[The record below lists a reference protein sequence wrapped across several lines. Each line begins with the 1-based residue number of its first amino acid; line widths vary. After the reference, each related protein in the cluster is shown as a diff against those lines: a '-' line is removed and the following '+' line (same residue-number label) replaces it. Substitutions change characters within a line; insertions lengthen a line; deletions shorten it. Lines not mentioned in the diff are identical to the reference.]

1 MANIVNAIINLLS
14 NPMTG
19 VQTHYINKNR
29 INNMGDALEEYVKD
43 LFSDAFYLD
52 EIESLKRYNEVFSY
66 FGNSNNPPDS
76 ILKLG
81 DAIEVKKIESDN
93 NVIALNSSY
102 PKSKLYSS
110 DKMLKKECVQCE
122 DGLHGID
129 SNGEKRHWDIK
140 DMIYVVGVVKE
151 SQLKTLCMVYGEDYA
166 ANCDTYERIKR
177 IIKDGV
183 EEIENVKFEK
193 TKEIGKVKRVD
204 PLGITYLRI
213 RGMWGIE
220 NPLKVF
226 EYVYKIDKTKK
237 FNFMCI
243 VNENKWNTFG
253 EKEKSELQEIIN
265 EEENAK
271 IEDVEIK
278 DPNNPSRLKKAK
290 LISFKK

>member
-1 MANIVNAIINLLS
+1 MIRNGKTIIS
-14 NPMTG
+14 T
-19 VQTHYINKNR
+19 
-29 INNMGDALEEYVKD
+29 
-43 LFSDAFYLD
+43 
-52 EIESLKRYNEVFSY
+52 
-66 FGNSNNPPDS
+66 
-76 ILKLG
+76 
-81 DAIEVKKIESDN
+81 
-93 NVIALNSSY
+93 
-102 PKSKLYSS
+102 
-110 DKMLKKECVQCE
+110 
-122 DGLHGID
+122 
-129 SNGEKRHWDIK
+129 
-140 DMIYVVGVVKE
+140 
-151 SQLKTLCMVYGEDYA
+151 
-166 ANCDTYERIKR
+166 
-177 IIKDGV
+177 
-183 EEIENVKFEK
+183 KFEK
-193 TKEIGKVKRVD
+193 TKELGKVKRVD

-226 EYVYKIDKTKK
+226 DYVYKIDKTKK